1 MKKII
6 VLCISLL
13 LTVNVSALELDIN
26 SKNAIMYN
34 LSSNEIIYEKQS
46 EEKVQIASL
55 TKLMTALIVL
65 EKEPDLDK
73 QVIITNEDLKGL
85 AEENLVTAGLT
96 VGSVLTYRDLLYALL
111 LPSGADAA
119 KALSRSIE
127 GNFVE
132 MMNQKASELKLQN
145 THFDNEIGLDS
156 DENYSTAK
164 DLSIIF
170 KKLLENEEFKK
181 MITTEEYKSSD
192 GKLIFKSTIKKNAA
206 KYNIEVPY
214 ILGGKTGTTDG
225 AGLCLATIGKDKDID
240 FMLITTGAPY
250 DKKRPHNID
259 DAKTI
264 YDYFIQN
271 YSNQKIVDK
280 KVSFKTLKT
289 KYTKEDSY
297 KLYPTN
303 DIIKY
308 LPNDYD
314 KEKVKYKYE
323 GLEEIK
329 SNTKGEIG
337 KVKIYYDSELLDT
350 QTMYIKNKLHFS
362 LEKFVKENIKEII
375 LGSLSLIVITII
387 LIKKK
392 SKRKRVK

>member
-1 MKKII
+1 MKK
-6 VLCISLL
+6 
-13 LTVNVSALELDIN
+13 LTVLFLCFLTTLNVKALELNIN

-34 LSSNEIIYEKQS
+34 LNSNEIIYEKQS
-46 EEKVQIASL
+46 EERVQIASL

-73 QVIITNEDLKGL
+73 QIIVTSEDLRGL
-85 AEENLVTAGLT
+85 SEENLVTAGLT
-96 VGSVLTYRDLLYALL
+96 QGSTLTYRDLLYALL

-119 KALSRSIE
+119 KALSRNIE

-132 MMNQKASELKLQN
+132 LMNEKAKKLKLQN

-156 DENYSTAK
+156 EENYSTVK

-170 KKLLENEEFKK
+170 KELLKNKEFKK
-181 MITTEEYKSSD
+181 IITTEEYKTSD
-192 GKLIFKSTIKKNAA
+192 GQLTFKSTIQKNAA

-240 FMLITTGAPY
+240 FMLITTGAQY

-259 DAKTI
+259 DAKII

-271 YSNQKIVDK
+271 YNNQKIVDK

-297 KLYPTN
+297 KLYPTK

-314 KEKVKYKYE
+314 KEKIIYKYN
-323 GLEEIK
+323 GLNELR
-329 SNTKGEIG
+329 SNTKGKIG
-337 KVKIYYDSELLDT
+337 QVKIYYDNELLDT
-350 QTMYIKNKLHFS
+350 QTIYVKNRLHFS
-362 LEKFVKENIKEII
+362 LEKFIKSNIKEII
-375 LGSLSLIVITII
+375 LGMLLIISAITITII
-387 LIKKK
+387 VA
-392 SKRKRVK
+392 KRKRVK